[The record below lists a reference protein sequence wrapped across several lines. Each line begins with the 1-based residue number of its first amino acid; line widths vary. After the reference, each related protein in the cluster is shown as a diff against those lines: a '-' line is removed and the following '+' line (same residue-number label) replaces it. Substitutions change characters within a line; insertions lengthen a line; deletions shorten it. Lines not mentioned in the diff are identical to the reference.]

1 MTDADFPLLLQ
12 RAAQALTPPSPQE
25 TPPDYYLHFGA
36 EYTLRELFDQPPEFI
51 PWTDLLPELPPDP
64 NLDGAQPA
72 FLVGRCQDVPVLAAT
87 GNRRVAEGFGH
98 RMALFPTALAAS
110 LGIRNHLFLDTAVSL
125 SPDFKTGKWGMLTD
139 FISDF
144 SFSPL
149 EGLHGLLPTP
159 CPNLSDALNQIQN
172 AEVLNALA
180 EYGDPP
186 RLCTYHGLP
195 GFQLPTAAEA
205 NRTRRDGGD
214 FLGHDLVLHLILAH
228 AWGCRVS
235 ALALAGIQ
243 LLPGTRSHFQREDM
257 LETSRLCS
265 RQLTQGLRRAIR
277 EMADAARGYGENLL
291 PETDADEL
299 LRDSIRRSATRSSP
313 LKAFLRP
320 REG

>member
-1 MTDADFPLLLQ
+1 MTDAPFVSQLQ
-12 RAAQALTPPSPQE
+12 GAAQALGSRFPQGAPPHF
-25 TPPDYYLHFGA
+25 YLHFGA
-36 EYTLRELFDQPPEFI
+36 EYALGELFDQPPEAI
-51 PWTDLLPELPPDP
+51 PWTDLLPDFPSDP
-64 NLDGAQPA
+64 NLDGAIPT
-72 FLVGRCQDVPVLAAT
+72 FLAGLCLGVPVLASV

-98 RMALFPTALAAS
+98 FPALFPTALAAY
-110 LGIRNHLFLDTAVSL
+110 LGIPNHIFLDTAASL
-125 SPDFKTGKWGMLTD
+125 SPEFKIGKWGMLTD
-139 FISDF
+139 FVSDF

-149 EGLHGLLPTP
+149 EGLHGLLPTV
-159 CPNLSDALNQIQN
+159 CPNLSDALSQIQN

-186 RLCTYHGLP
+186 RLCTYHGTP

-205 NRTRRDGGD
+205 NRIRRDGGD

-243 LLPGTRSHFQREDM
+243 LLPGTRSLFRREDM

-277 EMADAARGYGENLL
+277 ELDEAARGYGENFL

-299 LRDSIRRSATRSSP
+299 LRESIRRSATRSSP

-320 REG
+320 KAE